1 MNTFTNEDKRAAVE
15 REIKYRMRVYS
26 RLVVEGK
33 MTTEKSERELGVMQE
48 ILEDYQ
54 ALVEKDRLL

>member
-1 MNTFTNEDKRAAVE
+1 MTFTNEDKHAAIE

-33 MTTEKSERELGVMQE
+33 MTKEKSDRELGVMSA
-48 ILEDYQ
+48 ILSDYH